1 MIGKVLGHYRVVEK
15 LGAGGMGVVYKARDT
30 HLDRFVALKVL
41 PPERVADAER
51 KRRFVQEA
59 KAASALNHP
68 NIIHVYDIAEAD
80 GIEFIAM
87 EYVQGK
93 TLDRFVGSKGLGI
106 NEALGY
112 AVQIAD
118 GLAKAHAAGIVHRD
132 LKPAN
137 IMVNEDGGV
146 KILDFGLAKLMERGE
161 AGPSAST
168 ETAAAGEELHTEKG
182 AIVGTVAYMSP
193 EQAQGKTVDA
203 RSDVFSFGSVL
214 YEMLTGRRA
223 FQGESKAMILA
234 SILQKEPQP
243 ISEIV
248 AEAPTEV
255 GRVLARCLRKD
266 PQRRWQNMSDL
277 KEVLRD
283 LKEESDSGRLSATMP
298 VAPHRSF
305 PLRWLLATIGV
316 LVVVAAAMLWRF
328 PRVPPGELRLTRFS
342 YDSGVTSA
350 SSISPDGKLA
360 AYESDRNDPGNLDIY
375 VRQLGGRQEIRLT
388 HDKADDLQPCL
399 SPDGTQVVFR
409 SMRNGGGIYRTN
421 TFGGEEQKIAD
432 GGWFPR
438 YSPDGSQIIYTVMPP
453 SGGASLNKMYL
464 IPAQGGIPR
473 LFQPEFGVFPMY
485 GNPPLAVW
493 SPDGKHVLFDG
504 VRGQDP
510 SSADW
515 WVAPVDGGAAVRTG
529 AVQSL
534 TPPNAQTWIRPAGWF
549 GNQVI
554 YAEGAST
561 AEGSNL
567 FAVPIKPGDWKISGA
582 SRRLTLGAGLHLT
595 FTPAHDGSMLIN
607 NTKAVTEIWNLPL
620 DPSKGTP
627 SGEPR
632 LLTPEE
638 ISKGD
643 PSISRDGS
651 RLTYF
656 AGTLLPHPRGE
667 IRLRDMAG
675 GPESSFP
682 VRGFQVSIEPRLNA
696 NGSVLAFRDFIDG
709 KWHSYLY
716 DGKSTP
722 AHEVCEGCTIRSFFS
737 NPNEVLA
744 QYGNEIVRQN
754 TVSGERSIIL
764 SANNGTILDA
774 DLSPDDR
781 WVAVVMGKP
790 SGGNAI
796 YVAPVRASPAP
807 MQDWILIA
815 DDEDTVLDS
824 PRWPADGSLLYFI
837 SGRDGRPC
845 IWAQRLH
852 GETMRPLGN
861 AVEIYH
867 ENRARYGVY
876 GPPRYRTISVARD
889 RLVMLM
895 IEVTGNIWSANLLQ
909 K

>member
-1 MIGKVLGHYRVVEK
+1 
-15 LGAGGMGVVYKARDT
+15 
-30 HLDRFVALKVL
+30 
-41 PPERVADAER
+41 
-51 KRRFVQEA
+51 
-59 KAASALNHP
+59 
-68 NIIHVYDIAEAD
+68 
-80 GIEFIAM
+80 
-87 EYVQGK
+87 
-93 TLDRFVGSKGLGI
+93 
-106 NEALGY
+106 
-112 AVQIAD
+112 
-118 GLAKAHAAGIVHRD
+118 
-132 LKPAN
+132 
-137 IMVNEDGGV
+137 
-146 KILDFGLAKLMERGE
+146 
-161 AGPSAST
+161 
-168 ETAAAGEELHTEKG
+168 
-182 AIVGTVAYMSP
+182 
-193 EQAQGKTVDA
+193 
-203 RSDVFSFGSVL
+203 
-214 YEMLTGRRA
+214 MLTGQRA
-223 FQGESKAMILA
+223 FQGESKALILA

-243 ISEIV
+243 MRGIV
-248 AEAPTEV
+248 TDAPPEV
-255 GRVLARCLRKD
+255 ERVLARCLRKD

-328 PRVPPGELRLTRFS
+328 FREPPGELQLTRFS

-399 SPDGTQVVFR
+399 SPDGTRVVFR

-438 YSPDGSQIIYTVMPP
+438 YSPDGAQIIYTVMP
-453 SGGASLNKMYL
+453 SSDDVSLNKMYL

-473 LFQPEFGVFPMY
+473 PFQPEFGVFPMY
-485 GNPPLAVW
+485 GSRPLAVW
-493 SPDGKHVLFDG
+493 SPDGKHVLFYG

-510 SSADW
+510 SSSDW

-534 TPPNAQTWIRPAGWF
+534 TPPNAQAWIRPAGWF

-567 FAVPIKPGDWKISGA
+567 FATLIKPGDWKISGA
-582 SRRLTLGAGLHLT
+582 SRRLTSGAGLHLT

-607 NTKAVTEIWNLPL
+607 NGKAVVEIWNLPL

-638 ISKGD
+638 ISKGY

-651 RLTYF
+651 RLAYV

-682 VRGFQVSIEPRLNA
+682 VRGFQVGIEPRLNA

-709 KWHSYLY
+709 KWHSFLY

-737 NPNEVLA
+737 NPNDVLG

-796 YVAPVRASPAP
+796 YVAPVRASSVP

-815 DDEDTVLDS
+815 DDEETLLTS
-824 PRWPADGSLLYFI
+824 PRWFADGSLLYFI

-845 IWAQRLH
+845 VWAQRLH

-889 RLVMLM
+889 KLVMLM
-895 IEVTGNIWSANLLQ
+895 MEVTSNIWSANLLQ
-909 K
+909 R

>member
-59 KAASALNHP
+59 RAASALNHP

-146 KILDFGLAKLMERGE
+146 KILDFGLAKLMEREE
-161 AGPSAST
+161 AGPSAAT

-182 AIVGTVAYMSP
+182 VIVGTVAYMSP

-203 RSDVFSFGSVL
+203 RSDIFSFGSVL

-223 FQGESKAMILA
+223 FQGESKAMTLA

-243 ISEIV
+243 VREIV
-248 AEAPTEV
+248 ADTPPEV
-255 GRVLARCLRKD
+255 ERVLARCLRKD

-298 VAPHRSF
+298 VAPRRSF
-305 PLRWLLATIGV
+305 PLRWLLAAVSV

-328 PRVPPGELRLTRFS
+328 FHEPPSELRLTRFS

-350 SSISPDGKLA
+350 RSISPDGKLA

-388 HDKADDLQPCL
+388 YDKADDLQPCL

-432 GGWFPR
+432 GGWFPG

-453 SGGASLNKMYL
+453 SGDASLNKMYL
-464 IPAQGGIPR
+464 IPAQGGIPKP
-473 LFQPEFGVFPMY
+473 FQPEFGVFPAY
-485 GNPPLAVW
+485 GARPLAVW
-493 SPDGKHVLFDG
+493 SPDGKHVLFYG
-504 VRGQDP
+504 LRRHDP

-515 WVAPVDGGAAVRTG
+515 WVAPVDSGAAVRTG

-534 TPPNAQTWIRPAGWF
+534 RPANAQTWIYPAGWF
-549 GNQVI
+549 GNLVI
-554 YAEGAST
+554 YSEGASH
-561 AEGSNL
+561 AEGCNL
-567 FAVPIKPGDWKISGA
+567 FAALIKPGDWKISGA
-582 SRRLTLGAGLHLT
+582 SRRLTSGAGMNFT
-595 FTPAHDGSMLIN
+595 STPAHDGSMLISN
-607 NTKAVTEIWNLPL
+607 MKGVAEIWNLPL
-620 DPSKGTP
+620 DPGKGTL

-638 ISKGD
+638 ISKVD
-643 PSISRDGS
+643 LCISRDGS
-651 RLTYF
+651 RLAYCVATV
-656 AGTLLPHPRGE
+656 LPQSRIE

-675 GPESSFP
+675 GPESSVP
-682 VRGFQVSIEPRLNA
+682 GRGTLIDMQPRLNA

-709 KWHSYLY
+709 KYHSFLY

-722 AHEVCEGCTIRSFFS
+722 AHEVCEGCMIRSFFS
-737 NPNEVLA
+737 NPNEVLV
-744 QYGNEIVRQN
+744 QYGDEIVRQN
-754 TVSGERSIIL
+754 TVSGERSNIL
-764 SANNGTILDA
+764 GANNGTILDA
-774 DLSPDDR
+774 DLSPDGR

-796 YVAPVRASPAP
+796 YVAPVRASAAP
-807 MQDWILIA
+807 MRDWILIA
-815 DDEDTVLDS
+815 DDEDNVLAS
-824 PRWPADGSLLYFI
+824 PRWSADGSLLYFI

-845 IWAQRLH
+845 VWAQRLH

-861 AVEIYH
+861 AIEIYH

-876 GPPRYRTISVARD
+876 GPSRYRTISVARD

-895 IEVTGNIWSANLLQ
+895 IQVTGNIWSANLLQ
-909 K
+909 R

>member
-68 NIIHVYDIAEAD
+68 NIVHIYDIAGAE

-93 TLDRFVGSKGLGI
+93 TLDRIVGRKGLGI

-112 AVQIAD
+112 SVQIAD
-118 GLAKAHAAGIVHRD
+118 ALAKAHAAGIVHRD

-137 IMVNEDGGV
+137 IMVNEDGAV
-146 KILDFGLAKLMERGE
+146 KILDFGLAKLTEQGNRV
-161 AGPSAST
+161 ASASAETAPVGEEART
-168 ETAAAGEELHTEKG
+168 ETGV
-182 AIVGTVAYMSP
+182 IVGTVAYMSP

-203 RSDVFSFGSVL
+203 RSDIFSFGSVF
-214 YEMLTGRRA
+214 YEMLSGQRA
-223 FQGESKAMILA
+223 FQGDSKALILA

-243 ISEIV
+243 VREIV
-248 AEAPTEV
+248 TDAPHEV
-255 GRVLARCLRKD
+255 ERVLARCLRKD
-266 PQRRWQNMSDL
+266 PQRRWQSMSDL
-277 KEVLRD
+277 KEVLHD
-283 LKEESDSGRLSATMP
+283 LKEESDSGKLSATMP
-298 VAPHRSF
+298 VAPRRSF
-305 PLRWLLATIGV
+305 PLRWLLATVGV
-316 LVVVAAAMLWRF
+316 LVVVAAAMLGRF
-328 PRVPPGELRLTRFS
+328 FREPPGELQLTRFS
-342 YDSGVTSA
+342 YNSGLTLA
-350 SSISPDGKLA
+350 YSISPDGKLA
-360 AYESDRNDPGNLDIY
+360 AYESDHNDPGNLDIY
-375 VRQLGGRQEIRLT
+375 VRQLGGRQEIQLT

-399 SPDGTQVVFR
+399 SPEGTQVVFR

-421 TFGGEEQKIAD
+421 TFGGEEQKIAN

-453 SGGASLNKMYL
+453 SGDSSLNKMYL

-473 LFQPEFGVFPMY
+473 PFQPEFGVRASH
-485 GNPPLAVW
+485 GNAPLAVW
-493 SPDGKHVLFDG
+493 SPDGKHVLFHG
-504 VRGQDP
+504 IRGHDV

-515 WVAPVDGGAAVRTG
+515 WVAPVDGGTAVRTG

-534 TPPNAQTWIRPAGWF
+534 RRLNAQTWINPNSWF

-554 YAEGAST
+554 YVEGAST

-567 FAVPIKPGDWKISGA
+567 FAALIKPGDWKISGT
-582 SRRLTLGAGLHLT
+582 SRRLTSGAGGH
-595 FTPAHDGSMLIN
+595 FTPAPARDGSMLIN
-607 NTKAVTEIWNLPL
+607 NTKIVAEIWSLPL
-620 DPSKGTP
+620 DPSKGTM
-627 SGEPR
+627 SGEPL

-638 ISKGD
+638 ISKMD

-651 RLTYF
+651 RLAYVV
-656 AGTLLPHPRGE
+656 ATLLPRPQGE
-667 IRLRDMAG
+667 IRLRDVAG
-675 GPESSFP
+675 GPESSLP
-682 VRGFQVSIEPRLNA
+682 LRGTQISVKPRLNA
-696 NGSVLAFRDFIDG
+696 NGSVIAFRDFIDG
-709 KWHSYLY
+709 KWRAFLY
-716 DGKSTP
+716 GGKSTP

-737 NPNEVLA
+737 NPNEVLV

-754 TVSGERSIIL
+754 TVSGERSVVL
-764 SANNGTILDA
+764 GANNGTILDA

-796 YVAPVRASPAP
+796 YAAPVRASPVP
-807 MQDWILIA
+807 MQDWVVIA
-815 DDEDTVLDS
+815 DDEDTVLDL
-824 PRWPADGSLLYFI
+824 PRWSADGSLLYFI
-837 SGRDGRPC
+837 SERDGRPC
-845 IWAQRLH
+845 VWAQRLH
-852 GETMRPLGN
+852 RETMRPLGN

-876 GPPRYRTISVARD
+876 GPKRYRTISVARD
-889 RLVMLM
+889 NLVMLM
-895 IEVTGNIWSANLLQ
+895 CKVTGNIWSANLLQ
-909 K
+909 R